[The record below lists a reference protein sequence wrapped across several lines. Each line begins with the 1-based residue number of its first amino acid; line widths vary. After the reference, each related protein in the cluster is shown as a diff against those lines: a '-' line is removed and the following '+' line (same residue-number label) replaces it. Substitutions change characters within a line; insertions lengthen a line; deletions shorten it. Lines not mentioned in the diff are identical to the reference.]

1 MLDNIKSTY
10 FPEKIFA
17 FTHDSTK
24 LKLIKY
30 NKSLQN
36 KINIRLINYKIFSG
50 RYIIYE
56 ENNQGKEYDSYSDS
70 LTFEGEYLN
79 GKRNGKGK
87 EYSRTR
93 KLIYEGEY
101 LNGKR
106 NGKGKEYDDEGKLIF
121 EGEYSNGKRWNGKG
135 FVGNNHLLYEL
146 NNGKGYVKE
155 YSYDRLIY
163 EGEYSNGERNGKGK
177 EYSTFYL
184 TFEGKYLNGKKWNG
198 RLETTEDNNKLYELK
213 NGNGHFIEIEFILR
227 FFFEGEYINGSKNG
241 IGKEY
246 QFGNL
251 IYEGEYL
258 NDLKN
263 G

>member
-17 FTHDSTK
+17 FIHDSTK
-24 LKLIKY
+24 LKY
-30 NKSLQN
+30 KSLQN

-106 NGKGKEYDDEGKLIF
+106 NGKGKEYDDEGKLIL
-121 EGEYSNGKRWNGKG
+121 KG
-135 FVGNNHLLYEL
+135 NILTEKDGMEKDLL
-146 NNGKGYVKE
+146 
-155 YSYDRLIY
+155 
-163 EGEYSNGERNGKGK
+163 
-177 EYSTFYL
+177 
-184 TFEGKYLNGKKWNG
+184 
-198 RLETTEDNNKLYELK
+198 
-213 NGNGHFIEIEFILR
+213 EIIIC
-227 FFFEGEYINGSKNG
+227 YMN
-241 IGKEY
+241 
-246 QFGNL
+246 
-251 IYEGEYL
+251 
-258 NDLKN
+258 
-263 G
+263 